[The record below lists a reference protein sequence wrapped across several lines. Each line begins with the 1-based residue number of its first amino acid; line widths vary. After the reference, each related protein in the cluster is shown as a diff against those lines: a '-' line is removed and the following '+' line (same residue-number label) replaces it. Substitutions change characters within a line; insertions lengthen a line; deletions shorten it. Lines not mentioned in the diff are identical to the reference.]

1 MPAGRLQTK
10 ALIESVH
17 QRKDLSKQ
25 GWVIGKSSVNT
36 MNALLLYCIW
46 YVNIFSKTELE
57 NTFNFG
63 MECELQKKLANEPT

>member
-1 MPAGRLQTK
+1 MQTK

-36 MNALLLYCIW
+36 MNALLLYCI
-46 YVNIFSKTELE
+46 LE

-63 MECELQKKLANEPT
+63 MECELPKKLANEPT